1 MADHGQAH
9 ARDDRRDRSRRVLAI
24 AFAINTTFFVVELGG
39 ALYADSLT
47 LLADAA
53 HMLTDSASLGLAL
66 FAAWVAAKPA
76 DERRTYGYARAEV
89 LGALANGLLLLV
101 VVGYVL
107 VDAYG
112 RLQDPQPVRPWVVV
126 VVGVVG
132 LAANLAAA
140 YVLAADRDDINVEGA
155 FLHLL
160 ADAAGSVAAIAVGL
174 ALTVTSLYV
183 LDAVFAVVV
192 AAIVLYSTFD
202 LLRDSLNVLL
212 QGAPRDVD
220 VDAVAAFLAS
230 FDGVVDVH
238 DVHVWALTPGETAM
252 SAHVV
257 VAEDADPQSVLGA
270 CQSSLAESFGIDHV
284 TVQVESPSH
293 TERLAFDCYRRDDP
307 FER

>member
-1 MADHGQAH
+1 MADHGH
-9 ARDDRRDRSRRVLAI
+9 AGEHDDRRGSGRRALAV
-24 AFAINTTFFVVELGG
+24 ALAINTAFFVVELAG
-39 ALYADSLT
+39 ALYADSLV

-53 HMLTDSASLGLAL
+53 HMLTDSASIGLAL

-89 LGALANGLLLLV
+89 LGALANGVLLLA

-112 RLQDPQPVRPWVVV
+112 RLQNPQPVRPWMVVG
-126 VVGVVG
+126 VGVVG

-140 YVLAADRDDINVEGA
+140 HVLADDRDDLNVEGA
-155 FLHLL
+155 YLHLL

-192 AAIVLYSTFD
+192 AALVLYSTLD

-220 VDAVAAFLAS
+220 VDAIAAFLAS
-230 FDGVVDVH
+230 RRGVVDVH
-238 DVHVWALTPGETAM
+238 DVHVWALTPGEVAL

-257 VAEDADPQSVLGA
+257 VSERADPQAVLGT
-270 CQSSLAESFGIDHV
+270 CQSELAEAFGIDHA
-284 TVQVESPSH
+284 TVQVESPGHS
-293 TERLAFDCYRRDDP
+293 ERLAFDCYRGDDRP
-307 FER
+307 ER

>member
-1 MADHGQAH
+1 MADPGQA
-9 ARDDRRDRSRRVLAI
+9 RGDRRDRSRRALAV
-24 AFAINTTFFVVELGG
+24 ALGINTAFFVVELAG
-39 ALYADSLT
+39 ALYADSLV

-76 DERRTYGYARAEV
+76 DERRTYGYRRAEV
-89 LGALANGLLLLV
+89 LGALANAVLLLA
-101 VVGYVL
+101 VVGYIL

-112 RLQDPQPVRPWVVV
+112 RLQNPQPVRPWAVVG
-126 VVGVVG
+126 VGVVG

-140 YVLAADRDDINVEGA
+140 HVLADDRDDINVEGA

-192 AAIVLYSTFD
+192 AALVLYSTLD

-230 FDGVVDVH
+230 RDGVVDVH
-238 DVHVWALTPGETAM
+238 DVHVWALTPDETAL

-257 VAEDADPQSVLGA
+257 VAETADPHEVLGD
-270 CQSSLAESFGIDHV
+270 CQSSLADSFGIDHA

-293 TERLAFDCYRRDDP
+293 TEHLAFDCYRSDAR
-307 FER
+307 FR